1 MRSVIIA
8 LLFTFAEFLCS
19 GLYASALILS
29 DIYSHNMVIQA
40 NEPCIISGKNAPF
53 EKVQVIILNITG
65 SAIADGAG
73 NWKMKFDALNSSD
86 TFNIQIRSGSEEKMI
101 RHVKVGEVWLCG
113 GQSNMERSSA
123 QSDVVSKVEDFPQ
136 DGIRCF
142 LAQNDPSDIELE
154 HVKGKWVIINKDNF
168 GKYTAVGISF
178 GRFLSRS
185 LNKTI
190 GLVINARGGTPVE
203 SWTKLTVLEQKPYN
217 QRMFRQRKQ
226 WAADRGLYER
236 KYEDDLKQWRQVVN
250 QAKAAGKE
258 PPSKPWPP
266 FPLRKNWEP
275 GSLYNALVCPLRN
288 FCFKGVLWYQGE
300 SNANDPVIYE
310 YQLTNMISCWRSLF
324 NKPGL
329 PFYIIQLPEYKT
341 EENWVLLRESQ
352 AKVATQSY
360 NALIVTLGL
369 GDSLNIHPFRKTE
382 VGRRASLLVLNR
394 SYHLKNVPSGP
405 VLRKSTR
412 RHAKIILLF
421 NCFGSS
427 LHSSDGLPVR
437 NFEIAGKDGYLQQA
451 NVRIKGK
458 RKLVI
463 WCGIQKPW
471 IIQYAWKNVP
481 SGLNLVNKEN
491 LPAAPFKII
500 LK

>member
-1 MRSVIIA
+1 
-8 LLFTFAEFLCS
+8 
-19 GLYASALILS
+19 
-29 DIYSHNMVIQA
+29 MVIQA
-40 NEPCIISGKNAPF
+40 NEPFVISGKDVPF
-53 EKVQVIILNITG
+53 GKIQVIILNKTE
-65 SAIADGAG
+65 STIADDTG
-73 NWKMKFDALNSSD
+73 NWIIGFDALSLTD
-86 TFNIQIRSGSEEKMI
+86 TFNIQVKAGSEERI
-101 RHVKVGEVWLCG
+101 IHHVKAGEVWLCG

-154 HVKGKWVIINKDNF
+154 HVKGEWVIINKDNF
-168 GKYTAVGISF
+168 GKYSAVGISF

-190 GLVINARGGTPVE
+190 GLVVNARGGTPVE
-203 SWTKLTVLEQKPYN
+203 SWTKLTVLEQKLYN

-226 WAADRGLYER
+226 WAADRGIFER
-236 KYEDDLKQWRQVVN
+236 KYEDDLKQWRQAVN
-250 QAKAAGKE
+250 QAKAAGQE

-288 FCFKGVLWYQGE
+288 FSFKGVLWYQGE
-300 SNANDPVIYE
+300 SNANDPGIYE
-310 YQLTNMISCWRSLF
+310 YQLTDMISCWRRLF

-352 AKVATQSY
+352 AKVAIQSH

-369 GDSLNIHPFRKTE
+369 GDSLNIHPLRKTE

-394 SYHLKNVPSGP
+394 SYHVKNVPSGP
-405 VLRKSTR
+405 VLKKSTR
-412 RHAKIILLF
+412 RRSRIILLF

-437 NFEIAGKDGYLQQA
+437 NFEIAGKDGHLQQA

-463 WCGIQKPW
+463 WCDIQKPW
-471 IIQYAWKNVP
+471 MVQYAWKNVP
-481 SGLNLVNKEN
+481 SALNLVNKEN